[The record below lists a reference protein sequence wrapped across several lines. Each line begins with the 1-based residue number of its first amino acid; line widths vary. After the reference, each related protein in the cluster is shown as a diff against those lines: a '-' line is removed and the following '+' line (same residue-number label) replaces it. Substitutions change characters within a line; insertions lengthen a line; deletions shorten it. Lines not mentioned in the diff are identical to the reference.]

1 MGKNGAIKPNQDTP
15 IMLED
20 YPKEVILKDGT
31 GVTLRPLRKGDEG
44 LLFKM
49 FNRLSEDD
57 RWFLDHNV
65 TDFGLIENWVK
76 NMDPDRA
83 HSIVAVLGGQIIA
96 YATLLRKYY
105 GAKSHI
111 GNIRISVDPAFR
123 GKHLATWMLLDLI
136 NLAMAMGLE
145 TLIMQLVEGR
155 DAALIQSI
163 KKLNFLEK
171 VVLRDYAKDREGNLH
186 NLVIVLKRLR
196 RLWDDV
202 GVDAP

>member
-1 MGKNGAIKPNQDTP
+1 MF
-15 IMLED
+15 ED

-31 GVTLRPLRKGDEG
+31 GVTLRPLREGDED
-44 LLFKM
+44 LLFRM
-49 FNRLSEDD
+49 FSRLFEDD

-65 TDFGLIENWVK
+65 ADFGLIENWVK

-96 YATLLRKYY
+96 HATLLRKYY

-111 GNIRISVDPAFR
+111 GNVRISVDPSFR

-145 TLIMQLVEGR
+145 TLIMQLVEDR
-155 DAALIQSI
+155 DAALIRSV
-163 KKLNFLEK
+163 KKLEFLEK
-171 VVLRDYAKDREGNLH
+171 AVLKDYAKDREGNAH
-186 NLVIVLKRLR
+186 NLVIMGKRLH

-202 GVDAP
+202 RVDTP